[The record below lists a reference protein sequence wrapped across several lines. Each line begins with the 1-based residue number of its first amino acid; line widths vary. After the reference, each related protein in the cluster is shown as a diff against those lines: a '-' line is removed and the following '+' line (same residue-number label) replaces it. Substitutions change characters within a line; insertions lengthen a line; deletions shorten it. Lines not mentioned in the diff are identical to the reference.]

1 MRSVLLP
8 IVLLSVA
15 KSSSFVD
22 GSGNVG
28 CLFSEDLCKPETQ
41 WCYDDGAFGRCLPTG
56 PGADDE
62 IYRHNLQQDDL
73 EKLEFELGQLLQNGY
88 RWSHRHT
95 QCVLQALLHSIRTGS
110 AFDRIICDRLKERD
124 LESALNSGDVDDE
137 VDPESLAYI
146 KYGPNDNDQS
156 PDFARIVYYS
166 TKDRNPDDGVYG
178 VEEDVEYDEPYTLVR
193 RSLPETWE
201 SDHFST
207 LYNTPD
213 HFRSGFELKDLP
225 GERLLREAPKAGDD
239 EVLKEDEDYYDED
252 PDFMVPIR
260 DKISSVVPPNFLE
273 NPDIAQDWNDDDDDD
288 IDDNEADDQ
297 PLFLIPS
304 DQPSQFGPMFESPG
318 SSIDEGYTEG
328 GVISIPNAQGYQ
340 EMQDMQDMQ
349 DSWLESLGFKRRER
363 LDVKKPGP
371 PYDPAFQKKLTT
383 EKPKLNETER
393 KGEGQKEDISNALPM
408 QPMKL
413 IFSPKSRSVKK
424 IVEDEIPDNSQY
436 DVIDTTYTYIE
447 FRNDINTWKE
457 GRAIVDKVADLLKVP
472 KELFTKE
479 RVDRNEVTFQVKE
492 PNSYGLN
499 GTEVA
504 RKIESIKDDLGKT
517 AGVFITGYGI
527 GNKSKLPSAK
537 QLDIRPDHEVYVVSV
552 IVCGVLA
559 ALTLSAGVLYLTRR
573 HGYKLANMTSGDTE
587 SSKLYQNRPFF

>member
-1 MRSVLLP
+1 MQDEE
-8 IVLLSVA
+8 A
-15 KSSSFVD
+15 T
-22 GSGNVG
+22 SGYH
-28 CLFSEDLCKPETQ
+28 F
-41 WCYDDGAFGRCLPTG
+41 YR
-56 PGADDE
+56 ADDAVSE
-62 IYRHNLQQDDL
+62 NFRSPI
-73 EKLEFELGQLLQNGY
+73 
-88 RWSHRHT
+88 
-95 QCVLQALLHSIRTGS
+95 
-110 AFDRIICDRLKERD
+110 
-124 LESALNSGDVDDE
+124 
-137 VDPESLAYI
+137 DPESLAYI

-166 TKDRNPDDGVYG
+166 SKDRNPDDGVYG

-193 RSLPETWE
+193 RSLPAETWE

-225 GERLLREAPKAGDD
+225 GERLLREAPKTGGD
-239 EVLKEDEDYYDED
+239 EIFKEDEDYYDET

-260 DKISSVVPPNFLE
+260 DKISSVVPPNFVE
-273 NPDIAQDWNDDDDDD
+273 NADWDDDDD
-288 IDDNEADDQ
+288 IDDIESDDK
-297 PLFLIPS
+297 PLFLFPS
-304 DQPSQFGPMFESPG
+304 DQPSQLGPMFDSPA
-318 SSIDEGYTEG
+318 STVDEGYTEG

-340 EMQDMQDMQ
+340 EMQDMQ

-383 EKPKLNETER
+383 MKPQQMNETER
-393 KGEGQKEDISNALPM
+393 KKEGQKEEISNALPM
-408 QPMKL
+408 QQMKHV
-413 IFSPKSRSVKK
+413 FSPKSRSVKK
-424 IVEDEIPDNSQY
+424 IVEDEITDNSQY

-457 GRAIVDKVADLLKVP
+457 GRAIVDKVAELLKVP

-499 GTEVA
+499 GSEVA
-504 RKIESIKDDLGKT
+504 RKIEGIKDDLGKN

-527 GNKSKLPSAK
+527 GNKSKLPSAER
-537 QLDIRPDHEVYVVSV
+537 LDRRPDHEVYVVSV

-587 SSKLYQNRPFF
+587 SSKLYQDLCRARMSSKNTAPAGHSAGESAPAPAQRIASLSKESDKDSPSSRSSTSSW